1 MTTSLIIILN
11 SSPYHTIHSSN
22 THNNNMNHDHTTIS
36 LPLLTRC
43 CWFDASRLL
52 NLSGL
57 FLWTRDGSCTRS
69 PHRTHA
75 QLIRDGAQT
84 HGNAKACLHRIV
96 LLAIVVGVKEL
107 LEPLQELEIVLEPTL
122 DQLVHWDY
130 LIRDDG
136 STPL

>member
-1 MTTSLIIILN
+1 MTTALIIIL
-11 SSPYHTIHSSN
+11 SYSPYQTIHSSN
-22 THNNNMNHDHTTIS
+22 TNNSNMNHDHQTIS
-36 LPLLTRC
+36 HLLTRC

-52 NLSGL
+52 NLSRL

-130 LIRDDG
+130 LIRG
-136 STPL
+136 R